1 MCQLGVI
8 LRVEGQIPD
17 ACVVSDTN
25 RPPGWWHIHSHYVPV
40 PVVFDTPM
48 SIDFHPHL
56 LFFLENNDITVVCG
70 TEYMDL
76 SIYLCPV
83 YQALYNESLMVLNNE
98 FSKPECFG
106 TADWNVDP
114 PVLKFRFA
122 INESSISSCKN
133 NFEVLFT
140 IDSPPVFWSCC
151 SILYSHLMK
160 ETCKLISV

>member
-1 MCQLGVI
+1 M
-8 LRVEGQIPD
+8 
-17 ACVVSDTN
+17 
-25 RPPGWWHIHSHYVPV
+25 
-40 PVVFDTPM
+40 
-48 SIDFHPHL
+48 
-56 LFFLENNDITVVCG
+56 TVVCG

-114 PVLKFRFA
+114 PVLKFRFP

-140 IDSPPVFWSCC
+140 IDLTVF
-151 SILYSHLMK
+151 
-160 ETCKLISV
+160 TVSVD